1 MRAFFYI
8 SLLALLTSCWPKS
21 VSFIDGST
29 PPEWEKFSLKTLENN
44 APNTPLSYAALLTE
58 EVKDGIQNRSSLL
71 LSSDPSETQI
81 DIEGVITNYSIP
93 PVAIQNGDAAA
104 KNRLS
109 VSVKFTIFIK
119 APEEEQRMVNAVRFV
134 DYDANTDLGVVES
147 TLLAEVNDQ
156 IVQDVLNKLLS
167 NW

>member
-1 MRAFFYI
+1 MRAFLYI

-21 VSFIDGST
+21 ISFIDGST
-29 PPEWEKFSLKTLENN
+29 PEEWEKFSLKTLENN

-81 DIEGVITNYSIP
+81 DIEGVITNYSIT